1 MKNRTICSQ
10 TLSDDHAGVFSFA
23 IRNQYWYE
31 VFVDDL
37 PMWGFVGEVRKG
49 ADGGEEVYVFTHK
62 VFDISYNK
70 DRVRGQPRGQ
80 PDLCPFDQ

>member
-10 TLSDDHAGVFSFA
+10 TLSDDNAGVFSFA
-23 IRNQYWYE
+23 IRSQYWYE
-31 VFVDDL
+31 VFIDDL

-49 ADGGEEVYVFTHK
+49 VDGGEEVYVFTHK

-70 DRVRGQPRGQ
+70 ERVRGQPRGHA
-80 PDLCPFDQ
+80 DLCPFDQ